1 MMKPPQV
8 RITPRFASIS
18 TSRLSMRATLGLHRR
33 AIALKYESEVAAAVL
48 GHNFP
53 DSQWYHD
60 AYDLLKGKGLSPHDF
75 GGSWLSTIWR
85 TVVPSSSG

>member
-1 MMKPPQV
+1 
-8 RITPRFASIS
+8 
-18 TSRLSMRATLGLHRR
+18 
-33 AIALKYESEVAAAVL
+33 VL

-53 DSQWYHD
+53 DSTWYHD

-75 GGSWLSTIWR
+75 GGSWMSTIWH